1 MKKLIILLLMG
12 FSLGLHAQLA
22 KTKEEAF
29 VGAENL
35 FNNTIAHKYVDN
47 AGNFHEIVK
56 VSFTEKAILV
66 TERIKEQGS
75 RNYGNAIENSY
86 YKIPWN
92 DIGVFEFIVTTS
104 SDEMLELKI
113 HFKNYLSYKP
123 GSGTEQLTNTIT
135 LMVMA
140 KDKVEMDKYIKSI
153 QHFFVKE

>member
-12 FSLGLHAQLA
+12 FSLGLHAQFD

-35 FNNTIAHKYVDN
+35 FNNTIAHKYVDD

-56 VSFTEKAILV
+56 VSFTEKAIVV
-66 TERIKEQGS
+66 TERIKEKGS
-75 RNYGNAIENSY
+75 RQYGDAIENSY

-92 DIGVFEFIVTTS
+92 DIGLFEFIVTTS
-104 SDEMLELKI
+104 STDMLELKI
-113 HFKNYLSYKP
+113 HFKNSLSYKP
-123 GSGTEQLTNTIT
+123 GTGTEQLTNTIT
-135 LMVMA
+135 LMVLA
-140 KDKVEMDKYIKSI
+140 KDKEDMDRHIKSI